1 MPAKKSG
8 CGEDAAVKTVQQP
21 DQVNGADSSTI
32 QT

>member
-8 CGEDAAVKTVQQP
+8 CGEDAAVKAVQQP
-21 DQVNGADSSTI
+21 DQVNGADRSKV